1 VAVLAQVPRDTIS
14 RVSERSAHATVA
26 GISWPDWTPTD
37 VATLVFVVSD
47 GQVLLIRKKRGLG
60 AGKINGP
67 GGRLDPGET
76 PEACAVREVHEE
88 LRTIPLD
95 PVELGQLSFQ
105 FVDGYGIHVHVFRAT
120 GFENEP
126 RETVEAVPLWAPL
139 DALPFDQMWA
149 DDALWLPVLL
159 AGEPFRGWFVFDG
172 DRMLDAVL
180 ETGADANPT
189 AAGPSRS
196 R

>member
-1 VAVLAQVPRDTIS
+1 
-14 RVSERSAHATVA
+14 
-26 GISWPDWTPTD
+26 
-37 VATLVFVVSD
+37 VATLVFVVCN
-47 GQVLLIRKKRGLG
+47 GRVLLIRKKRGLG

-67 GGRLDPGET
+67 GGRIDPGET
-76 PEACAVREVHEE
+76 PLACAVREMREE
-88 LRTIPLD
+88 LHTVPLD
-95 PVELGQLSFQ
+95 PIELGQLSFQ

-120 GFENEP
+120 RFEGEP
-126 RETVEAVPLWAPL
+126 RETLEATPLWAPL
-139 DALPFDQMWA
+139 DALPFDEMWA

-159 AGEPFRGWFVFDG
+159 TGERFRGWFVFDG

-180 ETGADANPT
+180 HTGTGAAAT